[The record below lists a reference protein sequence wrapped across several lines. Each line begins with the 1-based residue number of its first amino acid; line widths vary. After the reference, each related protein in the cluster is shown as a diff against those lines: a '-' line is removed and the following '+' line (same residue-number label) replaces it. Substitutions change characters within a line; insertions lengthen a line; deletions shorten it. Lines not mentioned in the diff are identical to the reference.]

1 MKHVLQIFCLILL
14 FLGSFMGVDAAFF
27 DQFSG
32 QGSPEIRYCDDPGE
46 CGLERGTQIIRGE
59 VDGLETD
66 RSLSEYVQDVV
77 LYLLTFISLIAVIY
91 VIYAGFQILIGN
103 GDEEKLKKSKLT
115 IIYVVLGIAVIWLA
129 WPITLFIMRALSA

>member
-1 MKHVLQIFCLILL
+1 MKQIFKIICLAIFLL
-14 FLGSFMGVDAAFF
+14 WTSLSVDAAFF

-32 QGSPEIRYCDDPGE
+32 QGSPEIRYCDEPGE
-46 CGLERGTQIIRGE
+46 CGLDRWTQIIKWE
-59 VDGLETD
+59 IDGIESD

-91 VIYAGFQILIGN
+91 VIYAGFQILIWN
-103 GDEEKLKKSKLT
+103 GDEEKLKKSKQT

>member
-1 MKHVLQIFCLILL
+1 
-14 FLGSFMGVDAAFF
+14 MGVDAAFF

-91 VIYAGFQILIGN
+91 VIYAGFQILI
-103 GDEEKLKKSKLT
+103 
-115 IIYVVLGIAVIWLA
+115 
-129 WPITLFIMRALSA
+129 